1 MTGVLLVNMG
11 GANSPGALK
20 VFLARMF
27 KDPYILPFGAFGRNF
42 LSYIISNTR
51 YRSSWKKYELIG
63 GSPII
68 ESTNNTVI
76 SLQNELGEDYV
87 VKMAFS
93 YSAPFIHESIASF
106 IDNGINNITVVPL
119 YPQSSYSTTSSVAM
133 DVKNATANYNQC
145 NITFVKEFYLHKKF
159 IQFWSELIAAHIL
172 QQKIEYPYLLFS
184 AHSIPEYLV
193 KKGDTYAKAIENTAK
208 SIADNLN
215 LPYEHA
221 YQSGM
226 KRGKW
231 IGPDTKQRLEVLA
244 ASDKENIILIPIS
257 FINENLE
264 TMYDL
269 DHDIIPYATHKLGIK
284 NISRVNIPVAD
295 KNFIELLKD
304 ITKNKPL

>member
-1 MTGVLLVNMG
+1 MIGVLLVNMG
-11 GANSPGALK
+11 GANSPGELK
-20 VFLARMF
+20 TFLARMF
-27 KDPYILPFGAFGRNF
+27 KDPFILPFGTLSRNL
-42 LSYIISNTR
+42 LSYIISNSR
-51 YRSSWKKYELIG
+51 YRNSWKKYQLIG

-68 ESTNNTVI
+68 TATKQTVDI
-76 SLQNELGEDYV
+76 LQLELGDNFI

-133 DVKNATANYNQC
+133 DVKNATAEYKQC
-145 NITFVKEFYLHKKF
+145 NITFVKEFYLHEKF
-159 IQFWSELIAAHIL
+159 IAFWSALITAHISKL
-172 QQKIEYPYLLFS
+172 NIAQPYLVFS
-184 AHSIPEYLV
+184 AHSIPEYLIN
-193 KKGDTYAKAIENTAK
+193 KGDTYAKAIAK
-208 SIADNLN
+208 SAEIIAGKLN

-231 IGPDTKQRLEVLA
+231 IGPDTKQRLAELSA
-244 ASDKENIILIPIS
+244 TAKENIVLIPIS

-269 DHDIIPYATHKLGIK
+269 DHDIIPFAKQKLGIQ

-295 KNFIELLKD
+295 KIFIELLKD
-304 ITKNKPL
+304 IIHNK